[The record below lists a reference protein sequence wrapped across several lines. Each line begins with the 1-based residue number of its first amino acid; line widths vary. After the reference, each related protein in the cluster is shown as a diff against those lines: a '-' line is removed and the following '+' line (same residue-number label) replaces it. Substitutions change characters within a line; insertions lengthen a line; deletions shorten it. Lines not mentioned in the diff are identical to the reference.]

1 MSSDEGHTCRHLSCI
16 DAWALS
22 ANYEES
28 KLMPHTMKIW
38 RKLIY
43 RRIREEICK
52 GEEQFGFRQ
61 GKTDGVN
68 HGVVE

>member
-16 DAWALS
+16 DAWALR

-43 RRIREEICK
+43 GRIREETSI

-61 GKTDGVN
+61 RKTNGVN
-68 HGVVE
+68 RGVVE